1 MSFLNAYSLK
11 KNLFEIT
18 GRKVILRPLQYS
30 DWKAW
35 ADERKKNKLYL
46 QPWEP
51 LWSINELERSSFV
64 KRVRMFERLSHNDQ
78 AYSFLIYKSD
88 NEDFIGEVNISNVQR
103 GIIQSCTIGYW
114 IAKDCEGKG
123 MMSESLELVKEF
135 IFNELKL
142 HRIEAA
148 CLPHNMPSLK
158 VLLKNGFIK
167 EGTARKLLKINDKWQ
182 DHTVLSFILDD
193 FKKLK

>member
-18 GRKVILRPLQYS
+18 GQKVILRPPQYS

-78 AYSFLIYKSD
+78 AYSFLIFKSD
-88 NEDFIGEVNISNVQR
+88 NEDFIGEVNISNIQR

-182 DHTVLSFILDD
+182 DHTVLSFIIDD

>member
-18 GRKVILRPLQYS
+18 GQKIILRPPQYI

-78 AYSFLIYKSD
+78 AYSFLIFKSD
-88 NEDFIGEVNISNVQR
+88 NEGFIGEINISNVQR

-123 MMSESLELVKEF
+123 MMSESLELIKEF

-193 FKKLK
+193 FK

>member
-18 GRKVILRPLQYS
+18 GQKVILRPPQYS

-78 AYSFLIYKSD
+78 AYSFLIFKSD

-103 GIIQSCTIGYW
+103 GIIQSCSIGYW

>member
-18 GRKVILRPLQYS
+18 GQKVILRPPQYS

-78 AYSFLIYKSD
+78 AYSFLIFTSD

-148 CLPHNMPSLK
+148 CLPHNMPSIK

-182 DHTVLSFILDD
+182 DHTVLSFIHDD
-193 FKKLK
+193 FKN

>member
-18 GRKVILRPLQYS
+18 GQKVILRPPQYS

-78 AYSFLIYKSD
+78 AYSFLIFTSD

-103 GIIQSCTIGYW
+103 GIIQSCSIGYW

>member
-18 GRKVILRPLQYS
+18 GQKVILRPPQYS

-78 AYSFLIYKSD
+78 AYSFLIFKSD

-114 IAKDCEGKG
+114 IVKDCEGKG
-123 MMSESLELVKEF
+123 MMSESLELIKKF

-182 DHTVLSFILDD
+182 DHNVLSFILDD

>member
-18 GRKVILRPLQYS
+18 GQKVILRPPQYS

-78 AYSFLIYKSD
+78 AYSFLVFKSD

>member
-18 GRKVILRPLQYS
+18 GQKVLLRPPQYS
-30 DWKAW
+30 DWRSW
-35 ADERKKNKLYL
+35 ADERKKNELYL

-78 AYSFLIYKSD
+78 AYSFLIFKSD
-88 NEDFIGEVNISNVQR
+88 SEDFIGEVNISNVQR
-103 GIIQSCTIGYW
+103 GIIQSCSIGYW

-123 MMSESLELVKEF
+123 MMSESLELIKEF

-142 HRIEAA
+142 HRIEAV
-148 CLPHNMPSLK
+148 CLPYNNPSLK

-182 DHTVLSFILDD
+182 DHTVLSFIVDD

>member
-11 KNLFEIT
+11 KNQFEIT
-18 GRKVILRPLQYS
+18 SQKVTLRPPQYS

-114 IAKDCEGKG
+114 IAKDCESKG

-193 FKKLK
+193 FKKSK

>member
-11 KNLFEIT
+11 KNQFEIASQ
-18 GRKVILRPLQYS
+18 KVTLRPPQYS

-148 CLPHNMPSLK
+148 CLPHNIPSLK
-158 VLLKNGFIK
+158 LLLKNGFIK

-193 FKKLK
+193 FKKSK

>member
-18 GRKVILRPLQYS
+18 GQKIILRPPQYS

-78 AYSFLIYKSD
+78 AYSFLIFTSD

-114 IAKDCEGKG
+114 IAKNCEGKG

>member
-11 KNLFEIT
+11 KNQFEIT
-18 GRKVILRPLQYS
+18 GQKVILRPPQYS

-148 CLPHNMPSLK
+148 CLPHNIPSLK

-182 DHTVLSFILDD
+182 DHTVLSFIFDD
-193 FKKLK
+193 FKKSK

>member
-18 GRKVILRPLQYS
+18 GRKVILRPPQYS

>member
-18 GRKVILRPLQYS
+18 GRKVILRPPQYS

-78 AYSFLIYKSD
+78 AYSFLIFTSD

-148 CLPHNMPSLK
+148 CLPHNIPSLK
-158 VLLKNGFIK
+158 LLLKNGFIK

-193 FKKLK
+193 FKKSK

>member
-18 GRKVILRPLQYS
+18 GQKVILRPPQYS

-148 CLPHNMPSLK
+148 CLPHNIPSLK
-158 VLLKNGFIK
+158 LLLKNGFIK

>member
-18 GRKVILRPLQYS
+18 GQKVILRPPQYS

-78 AYSFLIYKSD
+78 AYSFLIFTSD

>member
-11 KNLFEIT
+11 KNQFEIT
-18 GRKVILRPLQYS
+18 GQKVILRPPQYS
-30 DWKAW
+30 DWKVW

-148 CLPHNMPSLK
+148 CLPHNIPSLK

-182 DHTVLSFILDD
+182 DHTVLSFIFDD
-193 FKKLK
+193 FKKSK

>member
-18 GRKVILRPLQYS
+18 GQKVILRPPQYS

-78 AYSFLIYKSD
+78 AYSFLIFTSD

-158 VLLKNGFIK
+158 VLLKNGFVE

-193 FKKLK
+193 FK

>member
-18 GRKVILRPLQYS
+18 GRKVILRPPQYS

-78 AYSFLIYKSD
+78 AYSFLIFTSD
-88 NEDFIGEVNISNVQR
+88 DEDFIGEVNISNVQR

>member
-18 GRKVILRPLQYS
+18 GRKVILRPPQYS

-148 CLPHNMPSLK
+148 CLPHNIPSLK
-158 VLLKNGFIK
+158 LLLKNGFIK

-182 DHTVLSFILDD
+182 DHTVLSFIFDD
-193 FKKLK
+193 FKKSK

>member
-18 GRKVILRPLQYS
+18 GQKIILRPPQYS

-64 KRVRMFERLSHNDQ
+64 
-78 AYSFLIYKSD
+78 
-88 NEDFIGEVNISNVQR
+88 
-103 GIIQSCTIGYW
+103 
-114 IAKDCEGKG
+114 
-123 MMSESLELVKEF
+123 
-135 IFNELKL
+135 
-142 HRIEAA
+142 
-148 CLPHNMPSLK
+148 
-158 VLLKNGFIK
+158 
-167 EGTARKLLKINDKWQ
+167 
-182 DHTVLSFILDD
+182 
-193 FKKLK
+193 

>member
-18 GRKVILRPLQYS
+18 GQKVILRPPQYS

-135 IFNELKL
+135 IFSELKL

-148 CLPHNMPSLK
+148 CLPHNIPSLK
-158 VLLKNGFIK
+158 LLLKNGFIK

>member
-18 GRKVILRPLQYS
+18 GQKVILRPPQYS

-78 AYSFLIYKSD
+78 AYSFLIFTSD
-88 NEDFIGEVNISNVQR
+88 NEDFIGEINISNVQR
-103 GIIQSCTIGYW
+103 GIIQSCSIGYW

-123 MMSESLELVKEF
+123 IMSESLELIKEF

-142 HRIEAA
+142 HRIEAV
-148 CLPHNMPSLK
+148 CLPYNKPSLK

-182 DHTVLSFILDD
+182 DHTVLSFIVDD

>member
-11 KNLFEIT
+11 KNQFEIT
-18 GRKVILRPLQYS
+18 SQKVTLRPPQYS

-148 CLPHNMPSLK
+148 CLPHNIPSLK
-158 VLLKNGFIK
+158 LLLKNGFIK

-193 FKKLK
+193 FKKSK

>member
-18 GRKVILRPLQYS
+18 GQKVILRPPQYS

-78 AYSFLIYKSD
+78 SYSFLIFKSD

>member
-11 KNLFEIT
+11 KNQFEIT
-18 GRKVILRPLQYS
+18 GQKVILRPPQYS

-148 CLPHNMPSLK
+148 CLPHNIPSLK

>member
-11 KNLFEIT
+11 KNLFEII
-18 GRKVILRPLQYS
+18 GQKVILRPPQYS

-35 ADERKKNKLYL
+35 VDKRKKNKLYL

-78 AYSFLIYKSD
+78 AYSFLIFKSD

-103 GIIQSCTIGYW
+103 GIIQSCSIGYW

-148 CLPHNMPSLK
+148 CLPHNIPSLK
-158 VLLKNGFIK
+158 LLLKNGFIK

>member
-18 GRKVILRPLQYS
+18 GQKVLLRPPQYS
-30 DWKAW
+30 DWRSW
-35 ADERKKNKLYL
+35 ADERKKNELYL

-78 AYSFLIYKSD
+78 AYSFLIFKSD
-88 NEDFIGEVNISNVQR
+88 SGDFIGEVNISNVQR
-103 GIIQSCTIGYW
+103 GIIQSCSIGYW

-123 MMSESLELVKEF
+123 MMSESLELIKEF

-142 HRIEAA
+142 HRIEAV
-148 CLPHNMPSLK
+148 CLPYNKPSLK

-182 DHTVLSFILDD
+182 DHIVLSFIVDD

>member
-18 GRKVILRPLQYS
+18 GRKVILRPPQYS

-78 AYSFLIYKSD
+78 AYSFLIFKSD

-148 CLPHNMPSLK
+148 CLPHNIPSLK
-158 VLLKNGFIK
+158 LLLKNGFIK

-193 FKKLK
+193 FKKSK

>member
-18 GRKVILRPLQYS
+18 GQKVLLRPPQYS
-30 DWKAW
+30 DWRSW
-35 ADERKKNKLYL
+35 ADERKKNELYL

-78 AYSFLIYKSD
+78 AYSFLIFKSD
-88 NEDFIGEVNISNVQR
+88 SGDFIGEVNISNVQR
-103 GIIQSCTIGYW
+103 GIIQSCSIGYW

-123 MMSESLELVKEF
+123 MMSESLELIKEF

-142 HRIEAA
+142 HRIEAV
-148 CLPHNMPSLK
+148 CLPYNKPSLK

-182 DHTVLSFILDD
+182 DHTVLSFIVDD

>member
-18 GRKVILRPLQYS
+18 GQKVILRPPQYS

-78 AYSFLIYKSD
+78 AYSFLIFKSD

-193 FKKLK
+193 FKKSK

>member
-1 MSFLNAYSLK
+1 MSFLNSYSLK

-18 GRKVILRPLQYS
+18 GQKVILRPPQYS

-78 AYSFLIYKSD
+78 AYSFLIFKSD

-148 CLPHNMPSLK
+148 CLPHNIPSLK
-158 VLLKNGFIK
+158 LLLKNGFIK

>member
-18 GRKVILRPLQYS
+18 GQKVILRPPQYS

-78 AYSFLIYKSD
+78 AYSFLIFTSD

-148 CLPHNMPSLK
+148 CLPHNIPSLK
-158 VLLKNGFIK
+158 LLLKNGFIK

>member
-11 KNLFEIT
+11 KNQFEIT
-18 GRKVILRPLQYS
+18 GQKVILRPPQYS

-123 MMSESLELVKEF
+123 MMSESLELVKKF

-148 CLPHNMPSLK
+148 CLPHNIPSLK
-158 VLLKNGFIK
+158 LLLKNGFIK

-193 FKKLK
+193 FKKSK

>member
-18 GRKVILRPLQYS
+18 GQKVILRPPQYS

-78 AYSFLIYKSD
+78 AYSFLIFTSD

-123 MMSESLELVKEF
+123 MMSESLGLVKEF

>member
-18 GRKVILRPLQYS
+18 GRKVILRPPQYS

-78 AYSFLIYKSD
+78 AYSFLIFTSD
-88 NEDFIGEVNISNVQR
+88 NEDFIGEVNISNVLR

-158 VLLKNGFIK
+158 VLLKNGFIE